1 MLGLGG
7 RAVASYPAIQHLE
20 NLASDFFATCS
31 TTQPSPLTLNPTMAS
46 VYKSVSKTSSKESKD
61 DDGTK
66 KNKQRVLVL
75 TSRGVT
81 YRFVYPSCF
90 GLVFYYFR
98 DQVLTIG
105 ARHRHLLKDVVAML
119 PHSRKD
125 AKLDTKS
132 KLYHLNEIAD
142 LYNCNNV
149 LFFEARKR
157 QDLYMWM
164 SKAPNGPCIKLHVQ
178 NCT

>member
-1 MLGLGG
+1 
-7 RAVASYPAIQHLE
+7 
-20 NLASDFFATCS
+20 
-31 TTQPSPLTLNPTMAS
+31 
-46 VYKSVSKTSSKESKD
+46 
-61 DDGTK
+61 
-66 KNKQRVLVL
+66 
-75 TSRGVT
+75 
-81 YRFVYPSCF
+81 
-90 GLVFYYFR
+90 
-98 DQVLTIG
+98 
-105 ARHRHLLKDVVAML
+105 ML
-119 PHSRKD
+119 PHGRKD

-178 NCT
+178 NCTPPSIVLVRGFR

>member
-1 MLGLGG
+1 
-7 RAVASYPAIQHLE
+7 
-20 NLASDFFATCS
+20 
-31 TTQPSPLTLNPTMAS
+31 
-46 VYKSVSKTSSKESKD
+46 
-61 DDGTK
+61 
-66 KNKQRVLVL
+66 
-75 TSRGVT
+75 
-81 YRFVYPSCF
+81 
-90 GLVFYYFR
+90 
-98 DQVLTIG
+98 
-105 ARHRHLLKDVVAML
+105 ML

-178 NCT
+178 NCIYSLTLYL